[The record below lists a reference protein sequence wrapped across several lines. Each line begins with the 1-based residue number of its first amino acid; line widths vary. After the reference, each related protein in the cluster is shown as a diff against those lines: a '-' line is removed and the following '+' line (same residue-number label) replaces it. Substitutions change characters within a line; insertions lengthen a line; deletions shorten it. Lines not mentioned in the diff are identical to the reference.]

1 MKIDYTFRTEMSH
14 CMSDTEFLA
23 KLHCIRLG
31 LEVRPLLNML
41 APLMKAQQFICN
53 DCSSVLL
60 YVQVHVNIKLK

>member
-1 MKIDYTFRTEMSH
+1 MSH

-41 APLMKAQQFICN
+41 PPLKKTQQFIS
-53 DCSSVLL
+53 DGSSVLL
-60 YVQVHVNIKLK
+60 YVQVNIKRK